1 MVLFMLSAGGACGF
15 GNLYSTGYGTD
26 TAALSSTLFNSGLS
40 CGACYEL
47 TCDMSGSQYC
57 HPGASVVVT
66 ATNFCPHGSNGGWC
80 NPPRQHF
87 DLAQPVF
94 TKLAQEV
101 GGVIPINYRRW
112 VSSPCISL
120 NRNIDV
126 ACH

>member
-1 MVLFMLSAGGACGF
+1 MVLVMLSTAGGACGF

-112 VSSPCISL
+112 DSSLCIS
-120 NRNIDV
+120 
-126 ACH
+126 

>member
-1 MVLFMLSAGGACGF
+1 MVLVMLCAGGACGF
-15 GNLYSTGYGTD
+15 GNLYSIGYGTD
-26 TAALSSTLFNSGLS
+26 TAALSSTLFNSGFS

-47 TCDMSGSQYC
+47 TCDMSGSQYY

-66 ATNFCPHGSNGGWC
+66 ATNFCPHGSNREWC

-101 GGVIPINYRRW
+101 GSVIPINYRRW
-112 VSSPCISL
+112 VSSLCIS
-120 NRNIDV
+120 
-126 ACH
+126 